1 MRQVEAHSYK
11 ERKIVGTGL
20 RAEAVA
26 IMTMKTEA
34 GRSGREDTV
43 MQRRPGL
50 PRNRF
55 ASLLQAS
62 DQALIPRKSVLP
74 SWLRHSGT
82 RLGGRSAQVGRAVT
96 SRQSTLSRSGGWT
109 YCAHLCVF
117 SFPRFPTP
125 FRYLQGLA
133 KMENKGFDV
142 EKQESYELQDSP
154 RKENSPAI
162 NEIVPAC
169 PCEDSQ
175 RNCSCKEPKEAK
187 PQIKVLSWTS
197 SKGWILLAVGFC
209 FAVWM
214 AVFFTL
220 FAYDMV

>member
-1 MRQVEAHSYK
+1 
-11 ERKIVGTGL
+11 
-20 RAEAVA
+20 
-26 IMTMKTEA
+26 
-34 GRSGREDTV
+34 

-187 PQIKVLSWTS
+187 PQAVAICDVTPKTWDVRVWKKKGDDGLITADVALPHLDRLAAAS
-197 SKGWILLAVGFC
+197 SRVILRRCRCSRTDLLCSFS
-209 FAVWM
+209 FSP
-214 AVFFTL
+214 F
-220 FAYDMV
+220 Y

>member
-1 MRQVEAHSYK
+1 
-11 ERKIVGTGL
+11 
-20 RAEAVA
+20 
-26 IMTMKTEA
+26 
-34 GRSGREDTV
+34 
-43 MQRRPGL
+43 
-50 PRNRF
+50 
-55 ASLLQAS
+55 
-62 DQALIPRKSVLP
+62 
-74 SWLRHSGT
+74 
-82 RLGGRSAQVGRAVT
+82 
-96 SRQSTLSRSGGWT
+96 
-109 YCAHLCVF
+109 
-117 SFPRFPTP
+117 
-125 FRYLQGLA
+125 
-133 KMENKGFDV
+133 MENKGFDV